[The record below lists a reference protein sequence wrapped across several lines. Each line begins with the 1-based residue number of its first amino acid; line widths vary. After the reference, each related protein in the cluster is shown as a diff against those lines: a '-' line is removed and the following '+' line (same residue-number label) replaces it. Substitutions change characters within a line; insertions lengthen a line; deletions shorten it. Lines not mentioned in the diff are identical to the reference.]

1 MDADILRV
9 SLHTPVGGNR
19 GGGKEISMSSW
30 KRPSAAFAIAVL
42 AFTAVPEV
50 FAVVLPSGVAS
61 ADVCV
66 NAGRRVSV
74 SGCTNIADAVAPYAP
89 PPAVYAPLPEDYP
102 PPPPPPN
109 INVCANVGRR
119 ISVSGCV

>member
-1 MDADILRV
+1 MR
-9 SLHTPVGGNR
+9 P
-19 GGGKEISMSSW
+19 W
-30 KRPSAAFAIAVL
+30 KRPAAVLATSAL

-50 FAVVLPSGVAS
+50 FANMAPTAQVN

-74 SGCTNIADAVAPYAP
+74 SGCANIADAVAPYVP
-89 PPAVYAPLPEDYP
+89 PPSEYAPLPEDYP
-102 PPPPPPN
+102 PPPPPAPN
-109 INVCANVGRR
+109 VNVCANVGRR

>member
-1 MDADILRV
+1 MR
-9 SLHTPVGGNR
+9 P
-19 GGGKEISMSSW
+19 W
-30 KRPSAAFAIAVL
+30 KRPAAVLATAVL

-50 FAVVLPSGVAS
+50 FAIMAPSAQAN

-74 SGCTNIADAVAPYAP
+74 SGCANIADAVAPYVP
-89 PPAVYAPLPEDYP
+89 PPSEYAPLPEDYP
-102 PPPPPPN
+102 PPPPPAPN

>member
-1 MDADILRV
+1 MR
-9 SLHTPVGGNR
+9 PC
-19 GGGKEISMSSW
+19 
-30 KRPSAAFAIAVL
+30 KRPVAVLATAAL

-50 FAVVLPSGVAS
+50 VAIMAPSAQAN

-74 SGCTNIADAVAPYAP
+74 SGCTDIADAVAPYVP
-89 PPAVYAPLPEDYP
+89 PPSEYAPLPEDYP
-102 PPPPPPN
+102 PPPPPAPN
-109 INVCANVGRR
+109 VNVCANVGRR

>member
-1 MDADILRV
+1 
-9 SLHTPVGGNR
+9 
-19 GGGKEISMSSW
+19 MSPW
-30 KRPSAAFAIAVL
+30 KRPWAAIAITAL
-42 AFTAVPEV
+42 AFTAVPEL
-50 FAVVLPSGVAS
+50 FAAMQPSGVAR

-89 PPAVYAPLPEDYP
+89 PPAAYAPLPEDYP
-102 PPPPPPN
+102 PPPPPPPN
-109 INVCANVGRR
+109 VNVCANVGRR

>member
-1 MDADILRV
+1 
-9 SLHTPVGGNR
+9 
-19 GGGKEISMSSW
+19 MSPW
-30 KRPSAAFAIAVL
+30 RRPSAVFAIAVL
-42 AFTAVPEV
+42 AFTAVPEA
-50 FAVVLPSGVAS
+50 FAAVLPSGVAR

-74 SGCTNIADAVAPYAP
+74 SGCGNLADAVAPYAP
-89 PPAVYAPLPEDYP
+89 PPGAYAPLPEDYP